1 MKALIVADSDDV
13 IKNFS
18 QSLESLGYDI
28 ISYRWIM
35 KALDNVEEINPQ
47 LILISA
53 EDYPRHWKTFIQY
66 INSLSIALP
75 KIYLFTQEHFGEN
88 ENRKAKWLGVK
99 AIITNPDDILN
110 ECTNNE
116 CSNEIDSTNNNIEI
130 SEQKISTD
138 VQFEDQIQ
146 NDFDKDA
153 IIEDN
158 DISTDDVTLEKEQII
173 NKQNCINQ
181 QESPIEQSTSFIE
194 KIPSD
199 DNKTINE
206 ESTTSKDNSCKFIF
220 SDPITNGLITGKV
233 IEYSN
238 PILKFLP
245 DNKDEYNSI
254 KFGQILNMCTLKFEG
269 KIKNVKAQVQGKNE
283 YLEFCILT

>member
-1 MKALIVADSDDV
+1 MKALIVGDSDDV
-13 IKNFS
+13 ITNFS

-66 INSLSIALP
+66 VNGLSISQP
-75 KIYLFTQEHFGEN
+75 DIFLFTQEHFGEN

-99 AIITNPDDILN
+99 AIVSTPDEILLNYNSTENESEIIEQDNTEIFSTEITEENTIDI
-110 ECTNNE
+110 
-116 CSNEIDSTNNNIEI
+116 SNIQESEI
-130 SEQKISTD
+130 SIEQDSINT
-138 VQFEDQIQ
+138 
-146 NDFDKDA
+146 
-153 IIEDN
+153 IEDN
-158 DISTDDVTLEKEQII
+158 IPEIETSVENNHITEENIAPEQT
-173 NKQNCINQ
+173 
-181 QESPIEQSTSFIE
+181 ESLIEEIPI
-194 KIPSD
+194 D
-199 DNKTINE
+199 DNNKITNDVIQ
-206 ESTTSKDNSCKFIF
+206 TPTDNSCKFIF
-220 SDPITNGLITGKV
+220 SDPITNGLVTGKV

-254 KFGQILNMCTLKFEG
+254 KFGQILNFCTLKFEG
-269 KIKNVKAQVQGKNE
+269 KLKTVKAQVQGKND